1 MYVVDGF
8 EFQTKE
14 EARQAKKESDGIRY
28 IKDQTDM
35 SDPDTVYKLYLRLN
49 KPGYFFTPVGLS
61 FLVELQEYLHTIPY
75 IKNEDIRP
83 IYIPEDKKAVVEV
96 KKQTEDYKKKFHVA
110 LFFTIVLSA
119 AIAAMFGIT
128 YVSGHSPYVVD
139 YENEL
144 IDKYENWQKE
154 LEKREKAVE
163 EREKAL
169 DERQDAT
176 EWTK

>member
-61 FLVELQEYLHTIPY
+61 FLNCRNICIQSHISRMRISVRFIFLR
-75 IKNEDIRP
+75 IKKR
-83 IYIPEDKKAVVEV
+83 
-96 KKQTEDYKKKFHVA
+96 
-110 LFFTIVLSA
+110 LS
-119 AIAAMFGIT
+119 
-128 YVSGHSPYVVD
+128 
-139 YENEL
+139 
-144 IDKYENWQKE
+144 
-154 LEKREKAVE
+154 R
-163 EREKAL
+163 
-169 DERQDAT
+169 
-176 EWTK
+176 

>member
-96 KKQTEDYKKKFHVA
+96 KKQTEGYKKKFHVA

-119 AIAAMFGIT
+119 AIAVMFGIT

-154 LEKREKAVE
+154 LEKGK
-163 EREKAL
+163 K
-169 DERQDAT
+169 Q
-176 EWTK
+176 

>member
-61 FLVELQEYLHTIPY
+61 FLVELQEYLHISRMRISVRFIFLR
-75 IKNEDIRP
+75 IKKR
-83 IYIPEDKKAVVEV
+83 
-96 KKQTEDYKKKFHVA
+96 
-110 LFFTIVLSA
+110 LS
-119 AIAAMFGIT
+119 
-128 YVSGHSPYVVD
+128 
-139 YENEL
+139 
-144 IDKYENWQKE
+144 
-154 LEKREKAVE
+154 R
-163 EREKAL
+163 
-169 DERQDAT
+169 
-176 EWTK
+176 

>member
-96 KKQTEDYKKKFHVA
+96 KKQTEGYKKKFHVA

-119 AIAAMFGIT
+119 AIVTMFL
-128 YVSGHSPYVVD
+128 S
-139 YENEL
+139 L
-144 IDKYENWQKE
+144 IHISEPTRQAEISYAVFCLKKKNKQK
-154 LEKREKAVE
+154 KKQQKNRHK
-163 EREKAL
+163 KN
-169 DERQDAT
+169 DT
-176 EWTK
+176 

>member
-83 IYIPEDKKAVVEV
+83 IYIPEDKKGGCRG
-96 KKQTEDYKKKFHVA
+96 KKIRRKAIRKVPCG
-110 LFFTIVLSA
+110 IVFSLL
-119 AIAAMFGIT
+119 
-128 YVSGHSPYVVD
+128 YYRLP
-139 YENEL
+139 
-144 IDKYENWQKE
+144 
-154 LEKREKAVE
+154 
-163 EREKAL
+163 
-169 DERQDAT
+169 
-176 EWTK
+176 

>member
-96 KKQTEDYKKKFHVA
+96 KKQTEGYSASILAKHFSQKRFSRQRINNILNHKFPVERFD
-110 LFFTIVLSA
+110 LDRKS
-119 AIAAMFGIT
+119 
-128 YVSGHSPYVVD
+128 VV
-139 YENEL
+139 
-144 IDKYENWQKE
+144 
-154 LEKREKAVE
+154 
-163 EREKAL
+163 
-169 DERQDAT
+169 
-176 EWTK
+176 

>member
-1 MYVVDGF
+1 MLNLFVVIEMIQLPYSYEKSYLS
-8 EFQTKE
+8 EF
-14 EARQAKKESDGIRY
+14 
-28 IKDQTDM
+28 
-35 SDPDTVYKLYLRLN
+35 TV
-49 KPGYFFTPVGLS
+49 YFFTPVGLS

-96 KKQTEDYKKKFHVA
+96 KKQTEGYKKKFHVA

-119 AIAAMFGIT
+119 AIAVMFGIT

-169 DERQDAT
+169 NERQDAT

>member
-96 KKQTEDYKKKFHVA
+96 KKQTEGYKKKFHVA
-110 LFFTIVLSA
+110 LFFYYCIIGCHSN
-119 AIAAMFGIT
+119 
-128 YVSGHSPYVVD
+128 YVWHH
-139 YENEL
+139 
-144 IDKYENWQKE
+144 IC
-154 LEKREKAVE
+154 
-163 EREKAL
+163 
-169 DERQDAT
+169 
-176 EWTK
+176 EWTQSVCGGLRE

>member
-75 IKNEDIRP
+75 ICLL
-83 IYIPEDKKAVVEV
+83 Y
-96 KKQTEDYKKKFHVA
+96 T
-110 LFFTIVLSA
+110 
-119 AIAAMFGIT
+119 
-128 YVSGHSPYVVD
+128 SPSPRD
-139 YENEL
+139 
-144 IDKYENWQKE
+144 
-154 LEKREKAVE
+154 
-163 EREKAL
+163 
-169 DERQDAT
+169 
-176 EWTK
+176 

>member
-96 KKQTEDYKKKFHVA
+96 KKQTEGYKKKFHVA

-119 AIAAMFGIT
+119 A
-128 YVSGHSPYVVD
+128 
-139 YENEL
+139 
-144 IDKYENWQKE
+144 
-154 LEKREKAVE
+154 
-163 EREKAL
+163 
-169 DERQDAT
+169 
-176 EWTK
+176 